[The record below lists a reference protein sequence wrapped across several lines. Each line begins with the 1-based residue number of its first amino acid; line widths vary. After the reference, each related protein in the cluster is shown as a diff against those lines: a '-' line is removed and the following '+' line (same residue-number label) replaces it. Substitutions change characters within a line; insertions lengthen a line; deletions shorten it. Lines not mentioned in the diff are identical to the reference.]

1 MSGSSIL
8 RGKVVIAQGG
18 GPTVVINQSL
28 VGAVLELRKFPGV
41 TRVWGAL
48 HGVQGIIKEK
58 FLDLSEA
65 ENTNLEKVAQ
75 TPSAALGSTRD
86 RPDIKYC
93 QSILNVFQKHNV
105 RYFFYI
111 GGNDSSETVRIIKE
125 YADQQGYA
133 MRAVHIPKTVDNDLP
148 VTDHCPGYPSAA
160 AFVTYAFAG
169 LNADNI
175 ALPGVHIAVV
185 MGRHTGWLTA
195 AAALARKHNDDG
207 PHLIYLPE
215 RRFSIEKYLSDVDN
229 VYRQHGRC
237 VVAVSE
243 GVWTSCDSE
252 GKEIPVSVDLMRVSG
267 CEPDTDAHGNIHLA
281 GGKLAEQLA
290 KIVKHKFG
298 VKRVNGDTFG
308 YIQRSFPG
316 LVSSID
322 TREAREVGEKAV
334 QYACGEN
341 MNGSVVIK
349 RIGDYS
355 VQYDLVDIREIA
367 SKTRYM
373 PDRFINADGNNVTE
387 EFRKYLY
394 PLLGINIPNIERLSA
409 PELPIA

>member
-1 MSGSSIL
+1 M
-8 RGKVVIAQGG
+8 RGKVIIAQGG

-28 VGAVLELRKFPGV
+28 VGAILELRKFPGI

-48 HGVQGIIKEK
+48 HGVQGIIKGK

-65 ENTNLEKVAQ
+65 EDTNLEKVAL
-75 TPSAALGSTRD
+75 TPSAALGSTRNK
-86 RPDIKYC
+86 PDIKNC

-125 YADQQGYA
+125 YADQQGYEIC
-133 MRAVHIPKTVDNDLP
+133 AVHIPKTVDNDLP

-160 AFVTYAFAG
+160 SFVTYAFSG

-175 ALPGVHIAVV
+175 ALPGVHIAVI
-185 MGRHTGWLTA
+185 MGRNTGWLTA

-215 RRFSIEKYLSDVDN
+215 RRFLIERYLSDVEHI
-229 VYRQHGRC
+229 YRQHGRC
-237 VVAVSE
+237 IVAVSE
-243 GVWTSCDSE
+243 GVWTSCDSA
-252 GKEIPVSVDLMRVSG
+252 GKGIPVSVDLMRASG
-267 CEPDTDAHGNIHLA
+267 YEPDTDAHGNIHLA
-281 GGKLAEQLA
+281 GGRLAEQLA
-290 KIVKHKFG
+290 QIIRNKFG
-298 VKRVNGDTFG
+298 IKRVNGDTFG

-316 LVSSID
+316 LVSNID
-322 TREAREVGEKAV
+322 ALEARKVGEKAV

-341 MNGSVVIK
+341 MSGSVVIK

-373 PDRFINADGNNVTE
+373 PDRFINTDCNNVTE

-394 PLLGINIPNIERLSA
+394 PLLGINILNMERLSA
-409 PELPIA
+409 PELLFA